1 MAKEKLS
8 FTDADEKL
16 AFAIAEITWQ
26 NFQEIKSYMIDPE
39 MKDYFLDNI
48 KNTATLRKSTA
59 EEVLENLKLV
69 RGE

>member
-1 MAKEKLS
+1 
-8 FTDADEKL
+8 
-16 AFAIAEITWQ
+16 
-26 NFQEIKSYMIDPE
+26 MIDPE
-39 MKDYFLDNI
+39 MRDYFLDNI